1 MAGSAESTGAAVDHL
16 VVAAAGLDAGTAWL
30 EAHLGVPLAPGGRH
44 AAMGTHN
51 RLLRLGPRLYLEL
64 IAIDP
69 DAPAR
74 PGRAGSASTTR

>member
-1 MAGSAESTGAAVDHL
+1 MAGSAESAGAAVDHL
-16 VVAAAGLDAGTAWL
+16 VVAAAGLDAGAAWL
-30 EAHLGVPLAPGGRH
+30 EAHLGAPLAPGGRH

-69 DAPAR
+69 DAAR